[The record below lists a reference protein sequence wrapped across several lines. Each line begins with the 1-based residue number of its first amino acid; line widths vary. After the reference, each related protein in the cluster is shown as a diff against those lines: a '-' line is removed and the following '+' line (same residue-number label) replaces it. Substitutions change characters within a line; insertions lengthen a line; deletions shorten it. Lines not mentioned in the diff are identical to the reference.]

1 MPPPRPKRARVVP
14 AVAALVLLAGCVL
27 LGLAASQLGPV
38 WLDGIGSVAVVTAM
52 SWALAARTHGRALV
66 TALVVA
72 VLGALVLLTDL
83 EALRSGAAVMTA
95 VVAAVLGVMA
105 TVPAVTLLQAARE
118 VVVACVIAAVGAFAV
133 LGFEP
138 VVTVTRFEY
147 ASVILA
153 FVLVLALVHRLGA
166 GLHGLG
172 RRGLLVVV
180 AGTVLLLATMAYGEL
195 VRRYGI
201 TTLVEPVVD
210 VVTWVRERFGAFP
223 RPLMVLLGVPAL
235 VWGCHMRARRR
246 QGWWVCTFGVAA
258 TTPVAQALVNP
269 GGSYLEA
276 GLQVL
281 YGLVLG
287 LVLGAVAVRLDVAI
301 TGRSKGSRRSAME
314 PTRPEPP
321 RLAGL

>member
-1 MPPPRPKRARVVP
+1 MTFV
-14 AVAALVLLAGCVL
+14 VAAAVLVAGCVL
-27 LGLAASQLGPV
+27 LGLAAAGAGPPWV
-38 WLDGIGSVAVVTAM
+38 DGVGSVAVVTAM

-66 TALVVA
+66 SALVAA
-72 VLGALVLLTDL
+72 VLGAAVLAGDLVLDA
-83 EALRSGAAVMTA
+83 EFLRSGAAVMTA
-95 VVAAVLGVMA
+95 VVAGVLGVMT
-105 TVPAVTLLQAARE
+105 TVPAVTLPQAVRE
-118 VVVACVIAAVGAFAV
+118 AAVAVAIGSVGAFAV

-138 VVTVTRFEY
+138 VVTTTRFEY
-147 ASVILA
+147 ASIILS
-153 FVLVLALVHRLGA
+153 FGLVMVLVHRLGA

-172 RRGLLVVV
+172 RRGLVIVVG
-180 AGTVLLLATMAYGEL
+180 GTVLLLVTMAYGEL
-195 VRRYGI
+195 LRRYGI
-201 TTLVEPVVD
+201 TSLVEPVVE
-210 VVTWVRERFGAFP
+210 VVSWVRVRLGAFP

-246 QGWWVCTFGVAA
+246 QGWWVCAFGVAA
-258 TTPVAQALVNP
+258 TTPVTQTLVQP

-287 LVLGAVAVRLDVAI
+287 LLLGALVVRLDLAL
-301 TGRSKGSRRSAME
+301 TGGRGRRAHTE